1 MPPLRVGLIGVGK
14 HGLRYAR
21 HIRDDLGG
29 DVQLVALARRDRAK
43 AQAFAEEFRCRA
55 YSDYRE
61 LIAAPDVEAVIV
73 VVPPTLHREVVGAAA
88 AARKAILVEKPAAVS
103 LAVGRE
109 LLSLVR
115 RAGVPVMVAQTL
127 RYNAVVN
134 VIRDALPS
142 IGAIHSVRL
151 SQRFEPSS
159 LAWLDDPA
167 ISGGG
172 MTLHTGVHMFDLLR
186 FLTGLEAL
194 RVDCEMSSV
203 VTRLTED
210 NFSATIRMRGDTAL
224 ASVVGSRATHSRT
237 GSIELAGERGQLIGD
252 HVLRTACRVEGTTM
266 TQLSLPP
273 TAMTVRDVVR
283 DFAAAL
289 RSGRPMPVSLEDGL
303 RNVAMAD
310 ACYRAAAEK
319 RAVEVEQVD
328 P

>member
-14 HGLRYAR
+14 HGQRYAR
-21 HIRDDLGG
+21 HIRDDLAGE
-29 DVQLVALARRDRAK
+29 VRLVALARRDRAK
-43 AQAFAEEFRCRA
+43 AEALAEEFRCRA
-55 YSDYRE
+55 YRDYHE
-61 LIAAPDVEAVIV
+61 LIAARDVEAVIV
-73 VVPPTLHREVVGAAA
+73 VVPPILHGEVVGAAA
-88 AARKAILVEKPAAVS
+88 AARKAILLEKPAAVS

-109 LLSLVR
+109 LLNVVR

-127 RYNAVVN
+127 RYNAVVK

-142 IGAIHSVRL
+142 IGSIHSARL
-151 SQRFEPSS
+151 SQRFEPSP

-172 MTLHTGVHMFDLLR
+172 MILHTGVHMFDLLR

-194 RVDCEMSSV
+194 RVSCEMGSV
-203 VTRLTED
+203 VTRRTED
-210 NFSATIRMRGDTAL
+210 NFSATIRMRGDTIL
-224 ASVVGSRATHSRT
+224 ASVVGSRATRSRT

-252 HVLRTACRVEGTTM
+252 HVLGSAYRVEGTTT

-273 TAMTVRDVVR
+273 TAMTVRDVLR

-289 RSGRPMPVSLEDGL
+289 HAGRPMPVSLEDGL
-303 RNVAMAD
+303 RNVAIAD

-319 RAVEVEQVD
+319 RAVEVERI
-328 P
+328 